1 VCSVSNI
8 DALALGQEARDVLAA
23 KAVSDG
29 TDLLRALL
37 LHVRQRLLDDRVD
50 LVGQVALALRAA
62 LLQPS
67 HDVEVLGAVEL
78 DGVAL
83 EEIGHDDEVA
93 VGGEL
98 VGDELGVD
106 ELMADHVGEDDDGGG
121 GVLGLGVRNV
131 GGDLRGWLDREIERV
146 WRRGHILPLM
156 VLSSPFASPS
166 CLTPM
171 VQHLPGGLEAI
182 MVFWYWGVD

>member
-1 VCSVSNI
+1 MCSVSNI

-106 ELMADHVGEDDDGGG
+106 ELMADHVGKDDDGGG
-121 GVLGLGVRNV
+121 GVLGLGKGDV
-131 GGDLRGWLDREIERV
+131 GGDLGGWLDWEIAYGLGEEGHTAVNGLELALCFAFVLDTNGAASAGRV
-146 WRRGHILPLM
+146 GGHY
-156 VLSSPFASPS
+156 
-166 CLTPM
+166 
-171 VQHLPGGLEAI
+171 GGLI
-182 MVFWYWGVD
+182 